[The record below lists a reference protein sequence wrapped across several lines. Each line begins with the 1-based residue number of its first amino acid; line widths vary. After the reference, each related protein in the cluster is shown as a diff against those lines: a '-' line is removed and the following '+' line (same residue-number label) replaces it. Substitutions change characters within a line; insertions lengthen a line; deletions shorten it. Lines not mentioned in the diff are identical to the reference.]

1 MKKTI
6 ALFATFIIL
15 SLIISGCKKKN
26 TEINHQ
32 DEINSVHNINLLQHT
47 ISEVTTTFIKA
58 INDSLL
64 LATNGAVFEGCYLSL
79 NTVGSTDTLV
89 MDYGTGSIVHDRWL
103 EGLIRV
109 DIEGGINTVG
119 STATI
124 NYLTF
129 SCDIPVKTLVTSGS
143 CVVTVVS
150 KTPISA
156 SYQQSLTNFKCTIDT
171 LDRNWASMTGELVY
185 DYKKSGNSNY
195 YSANDTIEIS
205 MNSAYS
211 DFKERALTSTTIKPT
226 QLGNNCSYLS
236 LGESQIDITEPDA
249 ATGTLIFNES
259 SKVCMS
265 RFKFEMNNN
274 IFKFDQLWEVK

>member
-1 MKKTI
+1 MKKPI
-6 ALFATFIIL
+6 AFFASFIIL
-15 SLIISGCKKKN
+15 SLIFSGCKKKN

-32 DEINSVHNINLLQHT
+32 NEINSVHNINLLQHT
-47 ISEVTTTFIKA
+47 INEVTTTFIKA

-64 LATNGAVFEGCYLSL
+64 LTTNDALFEGCYLRL
-79 NTVGSTDTLV
+79 NTYGSTDTLV
-89 MDYGTGSIVHDRWL
+89 MDYGTGSFVHDRWL

-109 DIEGGINTVG
+109 DIEGGINSVG

-124 NYLTF
+124 YFSTF
-129 SCDIPVKTLVTSGS
+129 SCDFPIKTLVTSES
-143 CVVTVVS
+143 CIVTVQN
-150 KTPISA
+150 KTPVSA
-156 SYQQSLTNFKCTIDT
+156 TYQQSFTNFKCTNDT
-171 LDRNWASMTGELVY
+171 LERNWASMTGELVY

-195 YSANDTIEIS
+195 YSEKDTIEIS

-211 DFKERALTSTTIKPT
+211 DYNERALTSTSITPT
-226 QLGNNCSYLS
+226 QLGNDCSYLS
-236 LGESQIDITEPDA
+236 FGESQIDITEPDA
-249 ATGTLIFNES
+249 ATGTLFFNES